1 MATNKVNIALT
12 EAEAQAWAAEL
23 DDQCRRERVA
33 PHGASIDRGGWR
45 MLQEYKLCDPS
56 SEEYNEWHTLDDEL
70 DCVALLRGIHNIQE
84 RGGNAADEERF
95 LNRVCDRFGH
105 ARFTYER

>member
-1 MATNKVNIALT
+1 MAINKVNITLT

-23 DDQCRRERVA
+23 DDQCRREQAA
-33 PHGASIDRGGWR
+33 PPGAGIDRGGWR
-45 MLQEYKLCDPS
+45 MLQEYKM
-56 SEEYNEWHTLDDEL
+56 SEEYNEWHTLDDHL
-70 DCVALLRGIHNIQE
+70 DYGALLRGIHNIQE
-84 RGGNAADEERF
+84 RGGNGADEERF

>member
-23 DDQCRRERVA
+23 DDQCRCSAGGV
-33 PHGASIDRGGWR
+33 SIDRGGWR
-45 MLQEYKLCDPS
+45 TLQEYKM
-56 SEEYNEWHTLDDEL
+56 SEEYNEWHTLDDHL
-70 DCVALLRGIHNIQE
+70 DYGALLRGIHNIQE
-84 RGGNAADEERF
+84 RGGNGGDEERF

-105 ARFTYER
+105 ARFAYDS